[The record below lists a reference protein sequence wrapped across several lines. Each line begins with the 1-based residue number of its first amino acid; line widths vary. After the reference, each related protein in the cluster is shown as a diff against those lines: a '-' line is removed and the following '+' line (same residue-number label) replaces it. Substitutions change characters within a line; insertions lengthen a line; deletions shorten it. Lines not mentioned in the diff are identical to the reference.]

1 MTLYEIEEKLYQ
13 QLNEGIAFDDDTGE
27 VYTELDLQKLL
38 DEKMD
43 DYCLFLKN
51 EQAEIE
57 ALKNEKKSLDK
68 RIKTKEKKQEYLKN
82 ALMEFMKRHDMKKH
96 ETSKYVVST
105 RKSKRLIID
114 NADAII
120 SEYRNNPDV
129 VKVNY
134 EVNKVTVKKNIVG
147 FKNYAHLEDNT
158 SLTIK

>member
-13 QLNEGIAFDDDTGE
+13 QLNESIAFDDDTGE

-43 DYCLFLKN
+43 DYCLFMKN

-120 SEYRNNPDV
+120 SEYKNNPDV

-134 EVNKVTVKKNIVG
+134 EVNKITVKKNIVG

>member
-13 QLNEGIAFDDDTGE
+13 QLNEGIAFDDETGE

-38 DEKMD
+38 DDKMD
-43 DYCLFLKN
+43 DYCLFMKN

-68 RIKTKEKKQEYLKN
+68 RIKEKEKKQEYLKN

-129 VKVNY
+129 VKVKY
-134 EVNKVTVKKNIVG
+134 EVNKITVKKNIVG

>member
-13 QLNEGIAFDDDTGE
+13 QLNEGIAFDDQTGE

-43 DYCLFLKN
+43 DYCLFMKN

-57 ALKNEKKSLDK
+57 ALKNEKKNLDK

-82 ALMEFMKRHDMKKH
+82 ALMEFMQRHDMKKH

-134 EVNKVTVKKNIVG
+134 EVNKITVKKNIVG

>member
-13 QLNEGIAFDDDTGE
+13 QLNEGIAFDDQTGE

-43 DYCLFLKN
+43 DYCLFMKN

-57 ALKNEKKSLDK
+57 ALKNEKKNLDK

-82 ALMEFMKRHDMKKH
+82 ALMEFMQRHDMKKH

-134 EVNKVTVKKNIVG
+134 EVNKITVKRNIVG

>member
-13 QLNEGIAFDDDTGE
+13 RLNEGIAFDDETGE

-38 DEKMD
+38 DDKMD
-43 DYCLFLKN
+43 DYCLFMKN

-68 RIKTKEKKQEYLKN
+68 RIKAKEKKQEYLKN

-134 EVNKVTVKKNIVG
+134 EVNKITVKKNIVG

>member
-13 QLNEGIAFDDDTGE
+13 QLNEGIAFDDETGE

-68 RIKTKEKKQEYLKN
+68 RIKAKEKKQEYLKN

-134 EVNKVTVKKNIVG
+134 EVNKITVKKNIVG

>member
-13 QLNEGIAFDDDTGE
+13 QLNEGIAFDDETGE

-43 DYCLFLKN
+43 DYCLFMKN

-68 RIKTKEKKQEYLKN
+68 RIKTKEKKQEYLKS
-82 ALMEFMKRHDMKKH
+82 ALIEFMKRHDMKKH

-114 NADAII
+114 NADAIV

-134 EVNKVTVKKNIVG
+134 EVNKITVKKNIVG

>member
-13 QLNEGIAFDDDTGE
+13 RLNEGIAFDDETGE
-27 VYTELDLQKLL
+27 VYTDVDLQKLL
-38 DEKMD
+38 DDKMD
-43 DYCLFLKN
+43 DYCLFMKN

-68 RIKTKEKKQEYLKN
+68 RIKAKEKKQEYLKN

-105 RKSKRLIID
+105 RKSTRLIID

-134 EVNKVTVKKNIVG
+134 EVNKITVKKNIVG

>member
-13 QLNEGIAFDDDTGE
+13 QLNEDIAFDDETGE

-43 DYCLFLKN
+43 DYCLFMKN

-68 RIKTKEKKQEYLKN
+68 RIKTKEKKQEYLKS
-82 ALMEFMKRHDMKKH
+82 ALIEFMKRHDMKKH

-114 NADAII
+114 NADAIV

-134 EVNKVTVKKNIVG
+134 EVNKITVKKNIVG

>member
-13 QLNEGIAFDDDTGE
+13 RLNEGIAFDDETGE

-43 DYCLFLKN
+43 DYCLFMKN

-57 ALKNEKKSLDK
+57 ALKNEKKSIDK

-134 EVNKVTVKKNIVG
+134 EVNKITVKKNIAG

>member
-13 QLNEGIAFDDDTGE
+13 QLNEDIAFDDETGE

-43 DYCLFLKN
+43 DYCLFMKN

-134 EVNKVTVKKNIVG
+134 EVNKITVKKNIVG